1 MYAYLEQV
9 KSALGI
15 TGTELDNA
23 LNQYANECIEYMR
36 DAGVASSVALGK
48 RAIGTITRGISD
60 LWNYGSGST
69 GLSPYFKERVI
80 QLSYISGDD
89 PETGGDHEPCVE
101 PMTEQEIEILYKE

>member
-1 MYAYLEQV
+1 MYAHLEQV
-9 KSALGI
+9 KNALGI

-36 DAGVASSVALGK
+36 DAGVASSVALST

-80 QLSYISGDD
+80 QLSYLEDEEVID
-89 PETGGDHEPCVE
+89 
-101 PMTEQEIEILYKE
+101 